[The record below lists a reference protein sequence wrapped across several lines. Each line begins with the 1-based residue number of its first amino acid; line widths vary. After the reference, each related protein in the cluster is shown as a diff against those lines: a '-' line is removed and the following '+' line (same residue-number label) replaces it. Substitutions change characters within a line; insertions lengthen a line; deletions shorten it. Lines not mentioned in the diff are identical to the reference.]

1 MEARGLG
8 EGEAAGAA
16 GGMGWRGGRN
26 EDSGASR
33 IAVSIPTGS
42 CEPRWCCRGR

>member
-8 EGEAAGAA
+8 VGAAAGAA

-33 IAVSIPTGS
+33 IAESIS
-42 CEPRWCCRGR
+42 NRLW